1 MSGGRGTTRHLD
13 VEWLAVKAGIKPATR
28 VSIDPGRVSELEA
41 RAQRDG
47 LAVARAA
54 RVVEFPG
61 RAPAAILYVAP
72 DLAYA
77 RAVAEAEVPLLPAES
92 ERLSFEEEIALHTDL
107 GRLLGFPPCC
117 VAEFCTRLRRGIT
130 TRRDGGQA
138 HEDFVAAEAAA
149 AASSTVLGRLN
160 DLSPDRRMRIV
171 TFYPCRYDC
180 PGAASYASAVFAAA
194 AELDPLA
201 AGDLRAA
208 LLGTMV
214 VGIDGARGP
223 AARAAEHLAVEFVA
237 F

>member
-1 MSGGRGTTRHLD
+1 MSGGRGSTRHLD
-13 VEWLAVKAGIKPATR
+13 VEWLAVKARVKPATR
-28 VSIDPGRVSELEA
+28 VSIDPGRASELEA
-41 RAQRDG
+41 RARRDG

-54 RVVEFPG
+54 HVVEFPG

-72 DLAYA
+72 DPAYA
-77 RAVAEAEVPLLPAES
+77 RTVAEAELPLLPPGN
-92 ERLSFEEEIALHTDL
+92 ERLSFETEVALHTDL

-149 AASSTVLGRLN
+149 AASRALLGRLN
-160 DLSPDRRMRIV
+160 DVSPDRRMRIV

-180 PGAASYASAVFAAA
+180 PPAASYASAVFAAA
-194 AELDPLA
+194 MKVDPVAAAE
-201 AGDLRAA
+201 LRAA

-214 VGIDGARGP
+214 VGIDGTRGP
-223 AARAAEHLAVEFVA
+223 AALTAEHLAIEFA
-237 F
+237 EF